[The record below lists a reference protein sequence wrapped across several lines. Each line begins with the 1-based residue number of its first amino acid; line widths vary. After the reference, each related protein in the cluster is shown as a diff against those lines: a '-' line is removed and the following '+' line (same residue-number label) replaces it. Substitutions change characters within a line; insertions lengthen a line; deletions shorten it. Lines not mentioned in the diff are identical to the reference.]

1 MTDAGGS
8 NYYRGRASI
17 PSGNEGARVA
27 TGRSAPPP
35 RGGKG
40 KGVSRRGFGLS
51 LAGLIGSIAALGAGT
66 ATWVFAK
73 DINEGMNRMF
83 DMEDVPDRPDKVVD
97 GAINVL
103 VLGTDARD
111 DDEDGRSD
119 SSMLMH
125 VDADG
130 QNAYVISIPRDLYV
144 HIPHN
149 ENADYSDVMA
159 KFNSAYA
166 WGGAPLAIQTTEA
179 YTGVHV
185 DHIVEINFPG
195 LVQVVDALG
204 GIDMHI
210 DKTITSIHSPNRTFE
225 EGWNNLDG
233 EEALDYV
240 RQRYQFADG
249 DYTRMRNQQKLIM
262 AIMDKAASAG
272 VLTNQRTVTDFI
284 ESISGALTVDTG
296 FNAVGMGLAFMHLRS
311 DDMVFMTS
319 PNSGTGYEGGESVI
333 YSDDELAEDL
343 FSSVRDDNVDEW
355 VAENPD
361 ALNDPSDED
370 DGEEAEE

>member
-1 MTDAGGS
+1 M
-8 NYYRGRASI
+8 
-17 PSGNEGARVA
+17 V
-27 TGRSAPPP
+27 TGRSAPPTQ
-35 RGGKG
+35 RGGG
-40 KGVSRRGFGLS
+40 KGVSRRGFAFS

-73 DINEGMNRMF
+73 DINEGMNKLF
-83 DMEDVPDRPDKVVD
+83 DMDEVPDRPDKLVD

-166 WGGAPLAIQTTEA
+166 WGGAALSTQTTES
-179 YTGVHV
+179 YTGVHI

-195 LVQVVDALG
+195 LVQVVDALDG
-204 GIDMHI
+204 VDMYVEE
-210 DKTITSIHSPNRTFE
+210 TITSIHGDKRTFE
-225 EGWNNLDG
+225 EGWNHLNG

-262 AIMDKAASAG
+262 AIMDKAASSG
-272 VLTNQRTVTDFI
+272 VMTSQSTVTDFV
-284 ESISGALTVDTG
+284 ESISGALTVDTN

-319 PNSGTGYEGGESVI
+319 PNSGTGHEGGESVV
-333 YSDDELAEDL
+333 YSDDEGAESL
-343 FSSVRDDNVDEW
+343 YEAVRNDRVDEW
-355 VAENPD
+355 VADNPD
-361 ALNDPSDED
+361 ALNDPNGDEN
-370 DGEEAEE
+370 GEEGEEGE